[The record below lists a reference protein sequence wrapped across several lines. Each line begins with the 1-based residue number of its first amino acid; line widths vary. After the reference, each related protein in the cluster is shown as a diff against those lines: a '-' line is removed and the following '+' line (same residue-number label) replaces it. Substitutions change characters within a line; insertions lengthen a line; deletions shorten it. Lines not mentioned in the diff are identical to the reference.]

1 MILPDGPLWRV
12 PPFVSTV
19 SEHFSL
25 LSSVLGMV
33 FLGDEALGLNLKA
46 FFLAFFLSYE
56 FLSFN
61 LDFFHF
67 GFKLDL

>member
-1 MILPDGPLWRV
+1 M
-12 PPFVSTV
+12 
-19 SEHFSL
+19 
-25 LSSVLGMV
+25 LGMV